1 MATARD
7 TSGTITGKPAPAERR
22 MGPEGSD
29 NWHSMLDGAE
39 AILREEGHAAL
50 TSRRVAERIG
60 VKQRLVYYYFR
71 TMDDLVISLFRRM
84 AEREMV
90 RLTEAAAQ
98 PRPLRAL
105 WHISLHST
113 DSRLIA
119 EFMALANRI
128 DGLKREVTR
137 FIEAARE
144 IEITVL
150 SQAMDRVPQAGNMG
164 AASLAVTITS
174 LALLISR
181 EDQLGVTMGHAEIK
195 AALEA
200 FLDQVEPLES

>member
-1 MATARD
+1 MK
-7 TSGTITGKPAPAERR
+7 TSKAPASERR

-29 NWHSMLDGAE
+29 NWHAMLDGAE

-71 TMDDLVISLFRRM
+71 TMDELIISLFRRM
-84 AEREMV
+84 AERELV
-90 RLTEAAAQ
+90 RLAAAAAQ
-98 PRPLRAL
+98 PHPLRAL
-105 WHISLHST
+105 WDISLYST

-128 DGLKREVTR
+128 DGLKREVVH

-144 IEITVL
+144 IEVAVL
-150 SQAMDRVPQAGNMG
+150 AQAMNRVPQAGNMG
-164 AASLAVTITS
+164 PTALSVTITS
-174 LALLISR
+174 LALLLSR
-181 EDQLGVTMGHAEIK
+181 ESQLGVAMGHAEIM

-200 FLDQVEPLES
+200 FLDQVEPLGS

>member
-1 MATARD
+1 MT
-7 TSGTITGKPAPAERR
+7 TSKAPPAERR

-29 NWHSMLDGAE
+29 NWHAMLDGAE

-84 AEREMV
+84 AEREV
-90 RLTEAAAQ
+90 SRLKAAAAQ

-105 WHISLHST
+105 WDISLHST

-119 EFMALANRI
+119 EFMALAHRI
-128 DGLKREVTR
+128 EGLKREVIQ
-137 FIEAARE
+137 FIEVSRE
-144 IEITVL
+144 IETEVL
-150 SQAMDRVPQAGNMG
+150 KGALERIPQGRNMG
-164 AASLAVTITS
+164 PASLSVTITS
-174 LALLISR
+174 LALLLSR
-181 EDQLGVTMGHAEIK
+181 ERQLGVTMAHAEIMT
-195 AALEA
+195 ALDA
-200 FLDQVEPLES
+200 FLDQVEPLDS

>member
-1 MATARD
+1 MT
-7 TSGTITGKPAPAERR
+7 TSKVPAAERR

-29 NWHSMLDGAE
+29 NWHAMLDGAE

-84 AEREMV
+84 AERELA
-90 RLTEAAAQ
+90 RLKEAAAQ
-98 PRPLRAL
+98 AYPLRTL
-105 WHISLHST
+105 WDISLNST

-128 DGLKREVTR
+128 EGLKREVIQ
-137 FIEAARE
+137 FIEASRE
-144 IEITVL
+144 VEVGVL
-150 SQAMDRVPQAGNMG
+150 TTALQRAPQISNMG
-164 AASLAVTITS
+164 PTGLTVTITS
-174 LALLISR
+174 LALLLSR
-181 EDQLGVTMGHAEIK
+181 ERQLGVSSGHQEIMG
-195 AALEA
+195 ALGA
-200 FLDQVEPLES
+200 LLDQLEPLEV